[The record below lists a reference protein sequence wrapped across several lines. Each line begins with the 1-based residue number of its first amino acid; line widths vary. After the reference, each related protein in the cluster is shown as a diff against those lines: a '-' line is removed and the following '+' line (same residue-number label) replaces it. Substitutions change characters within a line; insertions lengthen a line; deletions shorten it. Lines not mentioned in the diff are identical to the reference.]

1 MIRAPGRSAGSAKAK
16 SAIRLNVDRWVNSTP
31 LGRELVPLVY
41 TIWVTSSGPAAGRG
55 NRRDPF
61 VPQAGER
68 AQRPQRDRAFAA
80 GGRASAAAIRSR
92 FASSASTI
100 AGPESSTR

>member
-41 TIWVTSSGPAAGRG
+41 TIWVTSSGPAAGRETSAACSCRSPV
-55 NRRDPF
+55 N
-61 VPQAGER
+61 VPSGRSAT
-68 AQRPQRDRAFAA
+68 ASPAA

-92 FASSASTI
+92 FASSASTMR
-100 AGPESSTR
+100 GSESSTR